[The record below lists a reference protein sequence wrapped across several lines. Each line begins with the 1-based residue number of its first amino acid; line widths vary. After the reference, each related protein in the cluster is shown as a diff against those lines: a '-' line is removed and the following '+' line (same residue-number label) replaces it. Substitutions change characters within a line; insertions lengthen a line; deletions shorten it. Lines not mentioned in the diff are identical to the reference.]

1 MTIFSI
7 GFGLA
12 LGIGVIVALVATLG
26 LLFIPFNER
35 YLHYM
40 DVLAEKRGLW
50 TVWIVY
56 GLTALGGLMI
66 VMSVVFVTAALGR
79 GVFRPFPWDQFISD
93 YRRHGFWDAT
103 FTVLMLLTFYLWAFL
118 IPAHA
123 YATRVANKT
132 GRRPWCPYVI
142 NILVGLLLSTPH
154 NPIFFVIIGG
164 AT

>member
-7 GFGLA
+7 GFCLA
-12 LGIGVIVALVATLG
+12 LGIGVILALVASLG

-123 YATRVANKT
+123 YATRREQNRSPPMVSLCNQHFGWA
-132 GRRPWCPYVI
+132 
-142 NILVGLLLSTPH
+142 
-154 NPIFFVIIGG
+154 PIIDAPQSDLFRY
-164 AT
+164 